1 MVLMLSCV
9 KALISSVVSY
19 GLCVKFSVSTM
30 YTLDGGRVFDP
41 SVDEDTVGSC
51 SCVIAGGGGETSET
65 SSILTSLSSTSSSA
79 RTFCNVMRLW
89 PMTTMRNLT

>member
-1 MVLMLSCV
+1 MLSCV

-51 SCVIAGGGGETSET
+51 SWVIAGGGGGGETSET